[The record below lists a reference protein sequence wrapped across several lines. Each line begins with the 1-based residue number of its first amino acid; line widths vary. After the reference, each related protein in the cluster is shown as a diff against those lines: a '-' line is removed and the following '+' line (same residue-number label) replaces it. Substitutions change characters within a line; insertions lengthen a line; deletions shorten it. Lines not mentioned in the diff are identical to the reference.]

1 MITLKIDHFLRQ
13 YAYCPNKERKLF
25 AIVLEELAHEAKK
38 GDILLIDDN
47 GKLQIQR

>member
-1 MITLKIDHFLRQ
+1 MLTLKIDHFDTQ
-13 YAYCPNKERKLF
+13 YAYCTNKEKKLF
-25 AIVLEELAHEAKK
+25 AIVLEELPHEAKK